1 MKVKYKTAFLLFG
14 MILLMQTFL
23 SAQVGVGNTNPDPS
37 AKLDVSST
45 TQGFLLPRMSFAER
59 NNIAR
64 PATGLM
70 VFCTDCGI
78 SGEWQ
83 GYNGTEWT
91 KLSGDASSPVLTV
104 GTAFQGGIIAYLF
117 QPGDAGY
124 VAYQVHG
131 LIAATADQGTLFWGN
146 LAASTGAT
154 DTAVGKGFLN
164 TAEIITAQGSPS
176 PNYAA
181 SLARSY
187 TDGNYFDWYLP
198 GAAEL
203 KKLYL
208 NKSAVGNFS
217 NSNTVYWSSTETDQ
231 NKATA
236 INISNGNQQ
245 SSSKDNVFSV
255 RAVRTF

>member
-1 MKVKYKTAFLLFG
+1 MKVKYKTAFLLSG
-14 MILLMQTFL
+14 MILLLQIVV
-23 SAQVGVGNTNPDPS
+23 SAQVGVGTTNPDSS

-45 TQGFLLPRMSFAER
+45 AQGFLLPRMRFAER
-59 NNIAR
+59 NNITR

-83 GYNGTEWT
+83 GYNGTAWT
-91 KLSGDASSPVLTV
+91 KISGDASSPVLTV
-104 GTAFQGGIIAYLF
+104 GINFQGGIIAYLF
-117 QPGDAGY
+117 QAGDSGY
-124 VAYQVHG
+124 VANQVHG
-131 LIAATADQGTLFWGN
+131 IIAATADQGILFWGN

-154 DTAVGKGFLN
+154 DSTIGKGFLN

-203 KKLYL
+203 KKLFL
-208 NKSAVGNFS
+208 NKSAVGGF
-217 NSNTVYWSSTETDQ
+217 SNTVYWSSTEADQ

-236 INISNGNQQ
+236 INFLTGNQQ
-245 SSSKDNVFSV
+245 SASKDNVFSV